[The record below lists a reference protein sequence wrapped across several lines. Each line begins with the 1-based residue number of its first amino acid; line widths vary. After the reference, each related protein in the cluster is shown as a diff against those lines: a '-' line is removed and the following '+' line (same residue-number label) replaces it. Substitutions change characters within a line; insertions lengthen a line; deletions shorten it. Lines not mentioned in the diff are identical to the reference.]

1 MHVYPEGERIKA
13 INTWWISR
21 SYPYKYIIALT
32 KKKPKKN
39 NSGLHKSICQEGLKL
54 LPEAKRIRLRVC
66 CFVRHW
72 SWNLLIRK
80 DLCHIPNRSYQSAA
94 ICRSASNEILRF
106 FYLSIFFLLLRSE
119 MILNSHWGEQ
129 IKKLFIYELILIRDF
144 WKQLLYQRR
153 NLFIYLINAFNSC
166 KVNISSSVISI
177 DLQFFRIPNI
187 FNNSNSNVKWTVNS
201 LCELEQREFLITN
214 TQHDYMK
221 RKSTYVL
228 FVK

>member
-1 MHVYPEGERIKA
+1 MHVYPEWERIKA

-80 DLCHIPNRSYQSAA
+80 DLCHIPNRSFQSAA

-129 IKKLFIYELILIRDF
+129 IKKLFIYEPFFLSETFGSSFFIRGEIS
-144 WKQLLYQRR
+144 
-153 NLFIYLINAFNSC
+153 LFILLMLLTHVKWISHPLSSALTFNS
-166 KVNISSSVISI
+166 SAFQTYSI
-177 DLQFFRIPNI
+177 IQI
-187 FNNSNSNVKWTVNS
+187 
-201 LCELEQREFLITN
+201 Q
-214 TQHDYMK
+214 M
-221 RKSTYVL
+221 
-228 FVK
+228 

>member
-1 MHVYPEGERIKA
+1 MYILNEKGSKLSILDEFPEVIHYS
-13 INTWWISR
+13 IN
-21 SYPYKYIIALT
+21 
-32 KKKPKKN
+32 KKKTKKN

-80 DLCHIPNRSYQSAA
+80 DLCHIPNRSFQSAA

-129 IKKLFIYELILIRDF
+129 IKKLFIYEPFFDQR
-144 WKQLLYQRR
+144 LLEAAS
-153 NLFIYLINAFNSC
+153 LSEEKSLYLS
-166 KVNISSSVISI
+166 
-177 DLQFFRIPNI
+177 
-187 FNNSNSNVKWTVNS
+187 
-201 LCELEQREFLITN
+201 
-214 TQHDYMK
+214 Y
-221 RKSTYVL
+221 
-228 FVK
+228 

>member
-1 MHVYPEGERIKA
+1 MNLNGVVVFHCHTLMVDTVHVYPEWERIKA

-39 NSGLHKSICQEGLKL
+39 DSGLHKSICQEGLKL

-80 DLCHIPNRSYQSAA
+80 DLCHIPNSSYQSAA

-129 IKKLFIYELILIRDF
+129 IKKLFIYEPFFDQR
-144 WKQLLYQRR
+144 LLEAAS
-153 NLFIYLINAFNSC
+153 LSEEKSLYLS
-166 KVNISSSVISI
+166 
-177 DLQFFRIPNI
+177 
-187 FNNSNSNVKWTVNS
+187 
-201 LCELEQREFLITN
+201 
-214 TQHDYMK
+214 Y
-221 RKSTYVL
+221 
-228 FVK
+228 